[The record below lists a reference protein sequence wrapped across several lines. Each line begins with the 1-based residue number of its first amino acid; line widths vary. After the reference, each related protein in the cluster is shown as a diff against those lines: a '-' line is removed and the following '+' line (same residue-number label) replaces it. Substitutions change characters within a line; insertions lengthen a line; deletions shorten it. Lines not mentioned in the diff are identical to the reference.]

1 MNNIYKIIADVDEL
15 NWFYDNVISA
25 SNPKSN
31 QGFAVQ
37 LFARTKHLSAEEKGK
52 LQMPNAKLL
61 DVFTVS
67 AYKMNFLHYKRA
79 FLRMQVD
86 QQVYLSPSGMAYPQE
101 ALVAYTSVNPTDSY
115 KALFALEDYIAS
127 KQRDMNFA
135 ALKGQLNEDDVRNK
149 FLIDTIIYKYKTL
162 LADNVL
168 KQHYWLDIDIDL
180 TDVDSQLFY
189 SNWYKMM
196 FDFVGENNFV
206 LIKTAGGYHTLVR
219 RSAIKGNPSDVID
232 SIYKLHKFIIKE
244 ATINK
249 NACVP
254 TPGTLQY
261 GKLVTVTNKWNEK
274 I

>member
-15 NWFYDNVISA
+15 RWFYDNVISA
-25 SNPKSN
+25 TNPKSN

-37 LFARTKHLSAEEKGK
+37 LFARAKHLSDEEKK
-52 LQMPNAKLL
+52 NLQMPNAKLL

-67 AYKMNFLHYKRA
+67 AYKMNFQHYLRA
-79 FLRMQVD
+79 FLKMQVD
-86 QQVYLSPSGMAYPQE
+86 KQVYLSPSGLSYPQE
-101 ALVAYTSVNPTDSY
+101 ALVAYTSINPTDSY
-115 KALFALEDYIAS
+115 KALFALQDYIAS

-135 ALKGQLNEDDVRNK
+135 ALKGQLSEDNVRNE

-189 SNWYKMM
+189 SDWYKMM
-196 FDFVGENNFV
+196 LDFVGDNNFV
-206 LIKTAGGYHTLVR
+206 IIKTTGGYHTLIR
-219 RSAIKGNPSDVID
+219 RSAIKSDPTVKID
-232 SIYKLHKFIIKE
+232 NITKLHKVIIKE
-244 ATINK
+244 AIINK

-261 GKLVTVTNKWNEK
+261 GKLITVTNK
-274 I
+274 